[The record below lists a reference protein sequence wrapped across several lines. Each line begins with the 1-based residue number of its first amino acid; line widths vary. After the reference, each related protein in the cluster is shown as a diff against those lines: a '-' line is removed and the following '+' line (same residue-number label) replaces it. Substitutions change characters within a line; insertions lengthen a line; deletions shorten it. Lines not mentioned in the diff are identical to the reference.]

1 MCRFLAYSGRPILME
16 DLIFNTS
23 NSLVNQ
29 SKKATMRV
37 NPLNGDG
44 FGIGWYPEHNDIIP
58 GTFVSIEPA
67 WSNRNLIQI
76 ASKVRTAHFFAHVRD
91 ASKGMPV
98 SQSNCHPFQFG
109 PYLWMHNGRLDQ
121 FSRFKRAIMNELSDQ
136 AFEFVKGNTDSEC
149 AFAIFLDEI
158 NFDVHAS
165 HEVLQQAMLATIS
178 KIAYYRKAA
187 NADTN
192 AFINFALT
200 NGNSSI
206 FTRLSTLTDV
216 RPASLFY
223 QQNKDSIIVSS
234 EPLCEN
240 KHQWTKVERSTLLSI
255 FNDKIS
261 IENIEAS

>member
-1 MCRFLAYSGRPILME
+1 MCRFLAYTGQPTVME
-16 DLIFNTS
+16 DLIFNAS

-29 SKKATMRV
+29 SKKSTMRV

-44 FGIGWYPEHNDIIP
+44 FGIGWYPNHEDNIP

-76 ASKVRTAHFFAHVRD
+76 AAKIKTPHFFAHVRD

-121 FSRFKRAIMNELSDQ
+121 FSRFRRAIMNDLSDQ

-158 NFDVHAS
+158 KFDVHAS
-165 HEVLQQAMLATIS
+165 EETLINAMLSTIK
-178 KIAYYRKAA
+178 KISNYRIAA
-187 NADTN
+187 KADTN
-192 AFINFALT
+192 AFINFAVT
-200 NGNSSI
+200 NGKNSL
-206 FTRLSTLTDV
+206 FTRLSTV
-216 RPASLFY
+216 AEIRPASLFY
-223 QQNKDSIIVSS
+223 QQQKEAIIVSS
-234 EPLCEN
+234 EPLCDD
-240 KHQWTKVERSTLLSI
+240 KSQWIKVERNTLLSI
-255 FNDKIS
+255 SNSKVTINTIS
-261 IENIEAS
+261 L